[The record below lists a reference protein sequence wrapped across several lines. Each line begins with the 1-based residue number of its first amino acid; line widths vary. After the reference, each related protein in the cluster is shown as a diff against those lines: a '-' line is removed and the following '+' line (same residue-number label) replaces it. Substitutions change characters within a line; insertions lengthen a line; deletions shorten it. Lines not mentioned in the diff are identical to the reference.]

1 MKNLIFREGG
11 SRKKQ
16 YIGGGGGGDCIKRG
30 LWTVSIFKRGVREN
44 KGVGGV
50 GFEAELIP
58 QSTPCLF

>member
-16 YIGGGGGGDCIKRG
+16 YIGGGDCIKRG

-50 GFEAELIP
+50 GV
-58 QSTPCLF
+58 